1 MNKVCKIIL
10 YVFVVGI
17 SFLLVPY
24 IANAKGAD
32 AEGITINL
40 KEELNGD
47 CSITDIQNA
56 LDRSNDDEKNYY
68 TIIVPK
74 GVYKLHGTDRLRIYS
89 NTTLNL
95 TGVTIKR
102 TSDSVVGAM
111 ISVANPRMETG
122 KSSAKGGG
130 YTKGGYTRGHDM
142 KIIGG
147 TFDSGTYYGDNYS
160 TLCTFSH
167 VRNMTFDGTTFIHK
181 PKKTN
186 NAHMIEFGA
195 SKNITIKNCKF
206 LGNQKVGEAVQ
217 IESAVKGV
225 SGSDLMGKEDGTA
238 TKNVSIVKC
247 VFNNFQYAI
256 GTNHGCKKDK
266 YVGFSIIGNKFEKI
280 GKYVL
285 CAYNYRETVV
295 KDNTVSNSGKK
306 SFDSF
311 ILNLGQKNTF
321 KKSNNKVK

>member
-1 MNKVCKIIL
+1 MNKLCKIML
-10 YVFVVGI
+10 CVFVAGI
-17 SFLLVPY
+17 SFLIVPSVVH
-24 IANAKGAD
+24 
-32 AEGITINL
+32 AEEIMINL
-40 KEELNGD
+40 EEELNGD
-47 CSITDIQNA
+47 CEINDIQNA
-56 LDRSNDDEKNYY
+56 LDQSRDDESNYY

-74 GVYKLHGTDRLRIYS
+74 GVYELHDTQRLRIYS
-89 NTTLNL
+89 NTTLDL

-102 TSDSVVGAM
+102 TSDSKVGAM
-111 ISVANPRMETG
+111 IMVANPRLETG
-122 KSSAKGGG
+122 KSTSKGGG

-147 TFDSGTYYGDNYS
+147 TFDSGTWYGDNYS

-167 VRNMTFDGTTFIHK
+167 VKNMTFDGTTFIYK
-181 PKKTN
+181 PKKSDD
-186 NAHMIEFGA
+186 AHMIEFGA
-195 SKNITIKNCKF
+195 SKDITIKNCKF
-206 LGNQKVGEAVQ
+206 IGNQKVGEAIQ

-266 YVGFSIIGNKFEKI
+266 YTGFSIKNNSFEKI

-285 CAYNYRETVV
+285 CVYNYR
-295 KDNTVSNSGKK
+295 NTVIKGNIVKSSGKK
-306 SFDSF
+306 SFDSL
-311 ILNLGQKNTF
+311 ILNLGQKSTL